1 MALSDKIDEASGLFF
16 DADRF
21 GEAIKFWPGGVH
33 DDPGAET
40 FTGIWDADDL
50 AGRQQIE
57 GEGSNLE
64 SRGGRRVRQM
74 VLLEVPAS
82 LAYDPSRSPPDLFK
96 RVTTGEIVALKRVVG
111 SDAAAITLEC
121 VATRVEAARYPSR
134 RG

>member
-1 MALSDKIDEASGLFF
+1 MALSDKIDEAAALFF

-33 DDPGAET
+33 DDPGAAT

-64 SRGGRRVRQM
+64 NRGGRRVRQM
-74 VLLEVPAS
+74 ILLEVPAS
-82 LAYDPSRSPPDLFK
+82 LAYDASRHPPDLFK
-96 RVTTGEIVALKRVVG
+96 RVASGEIVALKRVVG
-111 SDAAAITLEC
+111 SDAAAVTLEC
-121 VATRVEAARYPSR
+121 VATRVEAARYPAR